1 MKHKWLEEMEIE
13 SIIHLIHAYDRYV
26 TESERQKLLPMKA
39 YDYWQSEA
47 FNDLVETGEIE
58 DLLEYECDLEEATQ
72 EEIFE
77 LADLFFERVE
87 GEIDR
92 GEVIYFTPLDW
103 IIEELEIGKVVDE
116 DEREATERFLE
127 NLSLYGYLPSDDGL
141 LHLAKADELN
151 RDFVW
156 DDYDQVKL
164 LCEKYRGEVYV
175 STLLSEGN
183 TVYVEPGWRFVNR
196 LGYYLSDRPLI
207 ADGEQIIL

>member
-1 MKHKWLEEMEIE
+1 MH
-13 SIIHLIHAYDRYV
+13 
-26 TESERQKLLPMKA
+26 Q
-39 YDYWQSEA
+39 
-47 FNDLVETGEIE
+47 
-58 DLLEYECDLEEATQ
+58 
-72 EEIFE
+72 
-77 LADLFFERVE
+77 
-87 GEIDR
+87 
-92 GEVIYFTPLDW
+92 
-103 IIEELEIGKVVDE
+103 
-116 DEREATERFLE
+116 
-127 NLSLYGYLPSDDGL
+127 GL